1 MATLIT
7 VVILQIPDLQLLEV
21 ADLLDWIFMVLPN
34 YSLGMAFNNLYTN
47 ARAVEYCTRPLV
59 ALACSAGIRPNPCCK
74 GKKKKE
80 RKKKENKEKEN
91 KKEKERTKK
100 EKRKKKERKQNVKR
114 KEMRKEKNCEKKR
127 TAKRKEL
134 RKERKGKG
142 KKKE

>member
-114 KEMRKEKNCEKKR
+114 KEMRKEKNCEKKE
-127 TAKRKEL
+127 KEKGRKKSDREI
-134 RKERKGKG
+134 K
-142 KKKE
+142 

>member
-74 GKKKKE
+74 GKQNTLKKKTN
-80 RKKKENKEKEN
+80 KKK
-91 KKEKERTKK
+91 TKQK
-100 EKRKKKERKQNVKR
+100 MKMFFFSNYSLFICLFVF
-114 KEMRKEKNCEKKR
+114 
-127 TAKRKEL
+127 
-134 RKERKGKG
+134 
-142 KKKE
+142 

>member
-100 EKRKKKERKQNVKR
+100 EKRKKAK
-114 KEMRKEKNCEKKR
+114 CEKKR
-127 TAKRKEL
+127 NAKRKEL

>member
-80 RKKKENKEKEN
+80 RKKKENKEKE
-91 KKEKERTKK
+91 KTKK

>member
-114 KEMRKEKNCEKKR
+114 KEMRKEKNCEKKE
-127 TAKRKEL
+127 KEKGRKKTDREI
-134 RKERKGKG
+134 K
-142 KKKE
+142 